1 MLHDYLS
8 TFTEDFWKKLFC
20 TALLKMKQHTLIGNN
35 WPMPK
40 KWITETLKPGK
51 IRREK
56 KNRGN
61 SLILQYRVVYMHISW
76 FSHTDHT
83 TVRPWRPKPL
93 LKGLSS
99 KAGDKIT
106 HRLRVL
112 SHAGLL
118 TVTRLCCV
126 PQAVSTTLKLCDSSA
141 LQFPCS
147 KLSPLSYIC
156 SYTSMCVWGAFRC
169 STEDYE
175 RKDICYSTF
184 FKCGEGNNI
193 PKVHHNSL

>member
-1 MLHDYLS
+1 MAQKPQLTLHAAWLS
-8 TFTEDFWKKLFC
+8 EYIHRRLLGKEQSC
-20 TALLKMKQHTLIGNN
+20 TALLEMKQHTLTGNN
-35 WPMPK
+35 CPKPK

-51 IRREK
+51 IRRGK

-76 FSHTDHT
+76 FSHTGHT

-112 SHAGLL
+112 SRAGLL

-126 PQAVSTTLKLCDSSA
+126 PQAVSTTLQLCDSSA
-141 LQFPCS
+141 LPFPCNKFS
-147 KLSPLSYIC
+147 RLSYIHLHVRVR
-156 SYTSMCVWGAFRC
+156 SFQMTQGRLQ
-169 STEDYE
+169 EE
-175 RKDICYSTF
+175 RYLLF
-184 FKCGEGNNI
+184 YLF
-193 PKVHHNSL
+193 